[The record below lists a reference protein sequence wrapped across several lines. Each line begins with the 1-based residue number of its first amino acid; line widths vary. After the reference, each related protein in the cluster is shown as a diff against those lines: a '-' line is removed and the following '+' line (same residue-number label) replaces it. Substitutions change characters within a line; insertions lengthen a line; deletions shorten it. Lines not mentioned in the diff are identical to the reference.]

1 MDMMRLPAGRHG
13 GALVVAH
20 VAGMIDLVALPVW
33 VGVLM
38 TAGAFDARAAGAL
51 VTLYLLGV
59 VASCVGLAPRLGPA
73 RERGAIVAAFLVSA
87 LAFAALG
94 KAHHGAFAGV
104 AVLDLVAGLAVG
116 VALSLTHRRIG
127 RAANPHRLFAG
138 AGLALGV
145 FSVLFL
151 AGVPQLVAA
160 LGGGALFVVF
170 AGVMAVAALV
180 ALTGLDRATGTTG
193 VATRVALSPAARW
206 AIAGVVCMTVVQATV
221 FSFVERLGA
230 ARGFAPGQVQ
240 GVLIAL
246 GLVNL
251 LPAPLAALLER
262 RLEARRVALA
272 GPVLQCVLAAVIC
285 SSTAYAPFAVA
296 AAVFVAVMIFCH
308 TFVFGLLAWLD
319 PSGRATALTPAMLMS
334 GSAIGPVLGSVAVQW
349 GLPAIGFAAAGVAA
363 IGLACFARL
372 PRATPLADPTFAP
385 PRPAH

>member
-1 MDMMRLPAGRHG
+1 MNKLASRRPGA
-13 GALVVAH
+13 ALVVAH

-38 TAGAFDARAAGAL
+38 TGGGFDARAAGAL

-59 VASCVGLAPRLGPA
+59 VASCIGIAPRLLPEL
-73 RERGAIVAAFLVSA
+73 ERGAIVAAFLASAAVFAAIA
-87 LAFAALG
+87 LAWSG
-94 KAHHGAFAGV
+94 PFAGV

-127 RAANPHRLFAG
+127 RAANPHRLFAA

-151 AGVPQLVAA
+151 ALVPQLVAA
-160 LGGGALFVVF
+160 RGGSALFVVF
-170 AGVMAVAALV
+170 AVVMVVAALA
-180 ALTGLDRATGTTG
+180 ALAGLGGAGAG
-193 VATRVALSPAARW
+193 VAARPRGGALPVAAKW

-221 FSFVERLGA
+221 FSFIERLGA
-230 ARGFAPGQVQ
+230 ARGFSPAQVQ

-262 RLEARRVALA
+262 RLDARRVALA
-272 GPVLQCVLAAVIC
+272 GPVLQCALAAVIC
-285 SSTAYAPFAVA
+285 SSTTFAPFAGA

-308 TFVFGLLAWLD
+308 TFVFGLLARLD
-319 PSGRATALTPAMLMS
+319 PTGRATALTPAMLMA
-334 GSAIGPVLGSVAVQW
+334 GSAIGPFLGGSVAVAW
-349 GLPAIGFAAAGVAA
+349 GLPAIGLAAAGVAA
-363 IGLACFARL
+363 IGVACFARL
-372 PRATPLADPTFAP
+372 PRVAPAAEPPFVP